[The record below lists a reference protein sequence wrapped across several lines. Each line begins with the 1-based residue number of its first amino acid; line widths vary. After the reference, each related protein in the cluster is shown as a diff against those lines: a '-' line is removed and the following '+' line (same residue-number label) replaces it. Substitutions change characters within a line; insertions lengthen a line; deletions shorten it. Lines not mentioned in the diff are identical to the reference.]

1 MKTFTELVT
10 EIKKGFDKE
19 DNSVLAN
26 LEDNIE
32 LTSTAALP
40 HAVGTY
46 LVYNKVIYRVTAP
59 IAAGDTLT
67 PGTNITVAS
76 DIMAMIATK
85 QDKLTFDNVPTEN
98 SNNPVKSGG
107 VFTDEQNIYKVMG
120 SNGAKNLIPNSMK
133 DYSGNGITITV
144 NDDGTF
150 NIDGTVTADMTLE
163 SNNAICN
170 GLSIKKGNYKFV
182 TSFTGTKPTGFTRI
196 YYRIGT
202 GSSHST
208 SWDADTEITITEN
221 TTLNVWLYF
230 PIDNSFTF
238 DNQTFSIMLVST
250 SDTDST
256 YQPYAKTN
264 RQLTEDVKEIQNQL
278 GVDESNPSILGLQI
292 DFQNKTYTRLAA
304 AAGLSAGSDFDSF
317 PEFGGR
323 KRCNVADDGT
333 VNAYY
338 GASGYSETGSN
349 GQVMVEQPA
358 FYYRVKP
365 LELEKNT
372 TTGIGYHL
380 RKANYYV
387 SHIPYPGFKLHP
399 AFYDKDGNAVSKIYI
414 GAYEACLYDV
424 SGSAYNTTDAQ
435 TMDNTADKLSSIA
448 NAKPASGLTQD
459 FTRVKAEQMAQNRG
473 TIWHGQTAKTVSVTQ
488 LLAMIEYGTPDIQR
502 QIGMGV
508 VSKTDDGSTNMANN
522 TGATSSLGNASGR
535 ESGTDG
541 LTSVSYRGE
550 ENAWGNLWKFVY
562 GINIWGNGSM
572 GGGEP
577 YICKDFNFAESKNSD
592 NYGGAGFTVTNAG
605 GYISAFG
612 YGKEEYDWLMMC
624 SEASGNDALPVG
636 DYAWLTAN
644 LNGYRIARFGAT
656 WDSGLKAGLFY
667 WAVSDGVGRRGRDV
681 GARLV
686 CVPTE

>member
-46 LVYNKVIYRVTAP
+46 LVYNKVIYRVTAA
-59 IAAGDTLT
+59 IATGDTLT

-76 DIMAMIATK
+76 DIMSMIAAMGESLEDVEECIAPVESTTTASRAYATGEK
-85 QDKLTFDNVPTEN
+85 FIKNHTLYQAKTAIAANDTLVLNTNYEAADNVETQIEA
-98 SNNPVKSGG
+98 VK
-107 VFTDEQNIYKVMG
+107 
-120 SNGAKNLIPNSMK
+120 
-133 DYSGNGITITV
+133 
-144 NDDGTF
+144 
-150 NIDGTVTADMTLE
+150 TAIANEATARA
-163 SNNAICN
+163 N
-170 GLSIKKGNYKFV
+170 
-182 TSFTGTKPTGFTRI
+182 
-196 YYRIGT
+196 
-202 GSSHST
+202 
-208 SWDADTEITITEN
+208 ADTAM
-221 TTLNVWLYF
+221 TTDILELQN
-230 PIDNSFTF
+230 
-238 DNQTFSIMLVST
+238 LV
-250 SDTDST
+250 
-256 YQPYAKTN
+256 
-264 RQLTEDVKEIQNQL
+264 

-304 AAGLSAGSDFDSF
+304 AAGLSAGSDFDTF

-323 KRCNVADDGT
+323 KRCNVADNGT

-338 GASGYSETGSN
+338 GDSSYKEDGSN

-358 FYYRVKP
+358 FYYRVQP
-365 LELEKNT
+365 LKLEKNT

-387 SHIPYPGFKLHP
+387 SHIPHPGFKLHP

-424 SGSAYNTTDAQ
+424 SGNAYNTTDAQ
-435 TMDNTADKLSSIA
+435 TMDNEADKLSSIA

-473 TIWHGQTAKTVSVTQ
+473 TIWHGQTAKTVAATQ
-488 LLAMIEYGTPDIQR
+488 LLAMIEYATPNMQTA
-502 QIGMGV
+502 IGMGV

-522 TGATSSLGNASGR
+522 TGATASLGNASGR
-535 ESGTDG
+535 QSGTDG
-541 LTSVSYRGE
+541 LTSVTYRGE
-550 ENAWGNLWKFVY
+550 ENAWGNIWKFVY
-562 GINIWGNGSM
+562 GINIYGNGSM

-577 YICKDFNFAESKNSD
+577 YICKDFNFAESKNDD
-592 NYGGAGFTVTNAG
+592 NYDGAGFTITNAG

-644 LNGYRIARFGAT
+644 LNGYRIARLGAT
-656 WDSGLKAGLFY
+656 WGNGLKAGLFCWY
-667 WAVSDGVGRRGRDV
+667 VNDGVGYRSRAV

-686 CVPTE
+686 CIPTE